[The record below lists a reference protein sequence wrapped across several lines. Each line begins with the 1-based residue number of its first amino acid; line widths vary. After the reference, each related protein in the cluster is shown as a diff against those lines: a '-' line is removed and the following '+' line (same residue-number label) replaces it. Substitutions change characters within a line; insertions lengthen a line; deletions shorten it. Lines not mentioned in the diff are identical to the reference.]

1 MKLTPA
7 LVSGKAGKD
16 GAEIATLDFGD
27 SKISE
32 VEDISFC
39 TALRKLSLAKNHV
52 KLSSSVASLRHLPSL
67 SWLDLS
73 ENQLE
78 EMDGICRIQ
87 TLKVLNVSKNRIK
100 SISTRIGAMSQLQA
114 FMVPDNQIRELPTLP
129 LNLDTLGKPLAR
141 RSWSMLIV
149 SDFPQSN

>member
-7 LVSGKAGKD
+7 LVSGKAGREGID
-16 GAEIATLDFGD
+16 ITALDFSN

-39 TALRKLSLAKNHV
+39 TSLRKLSLAKNSI

-73 ENQLE
+73 ENRLE
-78 EMDGICRIQ
+78 EIDGICRIQ
-87 TLKVLNVSKNRIK
+87 TLSILNVSKNRIRLV
-100 SISTRIGAMSQLQA
+100 STRVGAMSQLQA
-114 FMVPDNQIRELPTLP
+114 FVAPDNCIKELPILP
-129 LNLDTLGKPLAR
+129 PNLDTIGKH
-141 RSWSMLIV
+141 
-149 SDFPQSN
+149 

>member
-7 LVSGKAGKD
+7 LVSGKAGKE
-16 GAEIATLDFGD
+16 GGEIRALDFGN

-39 TALRKLSLAKNHV
+39 TALRKLNLAKNNI

-73 ENQLE
+73 ENKLE
-78 EMDGICRIQ
+78 EIDGICRIQ
-87 TLKVLNVSKNRIK
+87 TLSVLNVSKNQVKIV
-100 SISTRIGAMSQLQA
+100 STRIGAMPQLQA
-114 FMVPDNQIRELPTLP
+114 FVAPDNNIKELPTLP
-129 LNLDTLGKPLAR
+129 ANLDTIGKPLPMGFRAIF
-141 RSWSMLIV
+141 MF
-149 SDFPQSN
+149 SDFSQSD